1 MHKAKA
7 AAIALLT
14 VLTLTV
20 SLMPYDAFAEYRT
33 SVGEAETPERY
44 QEDRRCAL

>member
-7 AAIALLT
+7 AALALLT

-20 SLMPYDAFAEYRT
+20 SLMPLDVFAT
-33 SVGEAETPERY
+33 
-44 QEDRRCAL
+44 